1 MARGASD
8 RSFLTERRA
17 VGLVGAAFLATVGS
31 WFVTRIGYVELL
43 LFFLIFAA
51 VFTGLNYAVYRYE

>member
-1 MARGASD
+1 MDRGGSD

-17 VGLVGAAFLATVGS
+17 VGLVGAALLATAGY

-43 LFFLIFAA
+43 VFFLIFAA
-51 VFTGLNYAVYRYE
+51 VFTGLNYAMYRYE